1 MISESQ
7 FQREVCKHI
16 KFLVE
21 CIEMQSFG
29 YSFTENFFLL
39 ENEEIHQILVSSNF
53 IVYKKFVWKLMDL
66 FVDNRLGEET
76 ECLVDN
82 WGEINFEGDFFF

>member
-21 CIEMQSFG
+21 CTEMQSFG

-39 ENEEIHQILVSSNF
+39 EKEEIYQISVSSNF
-53 IVYKKFVWKLMDL
+53 VTSFTKNL
-66 FVDNRLGEET
+66 FKN
-76 ECLVDN
+76 
-82 WGEINFEGDFFF
+82 